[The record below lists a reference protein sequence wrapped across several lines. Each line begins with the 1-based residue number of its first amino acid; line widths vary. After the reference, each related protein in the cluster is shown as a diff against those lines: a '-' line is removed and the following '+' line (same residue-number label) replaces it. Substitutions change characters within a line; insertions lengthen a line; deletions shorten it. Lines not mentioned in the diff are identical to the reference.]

1 MFRDQITHLSNRKGQ
16 QLLNFAEILIL
27 DVHNIVTKECL
38 ALQLMKHSIYL
49 FNFVY
54 FGNVIYII
62 GENYTNLVFRRAIY
76 AHTSTRHKPYRP

>member
-1 MFRDQITHLSNRKGQ
+1 MFRDQLTQRSTVVELCGD
-16 QLLNFAEILIL
+16 FIL

-62 GENYTNLVFRRAIY
+62 EENCTNLVFRRAIY